1 MITDETREEIIER
14 AIKANMTITDSKLY
28 EAVYSVAM
36 DVAEELI
43 EISYGD
49 VSAFN
54 EAQIVLEAIKDTDPG
69 VYDEMIDNVLRL
81 IHNALNLK

>member
-1 MITDETREEIIER
+1 MITDETRDKIIQE
-14 AIKANMTITDSKLY
+14 AIKNNITITDPNLY

-43 EISYGD
+43 EISDED
-49 VSAFN
+49 VRVFN

>member
-1 MITDETREEIIER
+1 MITDETRDEIIER
-14 AIKANMTITDSKLY
+14 AIKANITITDPNLQ

-43 EISYGD
+43 EISDED
-49 VSAFN
+49 VRVFN
-54 EAQIVLEAIKDTDPG
+54 EAQIVLQVIKDTDPG
-69 VYDEMIDNVLRL
+69 RYDEMIDNVLRL